1 MTLSI
6 RVITALSFLLGNVH
20 IGNAQ
25 ECTTS
30 KDGSY
35 KLTSTSEIG
44 PSMEGEKVVITSK
57 IIPNDDMVVCTLMF
71 CDDSNPCCNT
81 CNTNLIADDGI
92 NLYPGGIEIGC
103 SGTNCDWDQQCTYYE
118 GDVAVIHG
126 TVGDNGTAIYVDDS
140 CLFGT
145 SNGINDDC
153 GMPRDG
159 YTETNVD
166 SLSGKNGESVMVT
179 QSISINTDLA
189 ACTSMFCLDDNLCCN
204 SCTSGAAFGNVSL
217 TSDTYAIGCH
227 GTNCDYEENCI
238 YHDKEIVT
246 VYGKVVATPDN
257 AVTIEVDDHCPAKP
271 RCTDVSDIDFG
282 MCMMFMGY
290 GVADG
295 ECVSIGG
302 CGSNE
307 HVFYN
312 DMKEC
317 VTSCRSPSCDDHS
330 GEFYGNCK
338 MIVGYGVVDGVCS
351 SIGGCNKTE
360 GLFDSMGK
368 CERSCGTDSFVGI
381 TTMIDP
387 PATTSSCVDFT
398 GEFFGN
404 CRMIL
409 GYGLVDGAC
418 STLGGC
424 NRTDDMFATMGG
436 CELACGNNTMKDANF
451 GDLGSD
457 NSTMKDIV
465 GDLIG
470 SDDMTSTGYAASYGY
485 PMTAY
490 LSVSLAFLSFIFV

>member
-1 MTLSI
+1 M
-6 RVITALSFLLGNVH
+6 
-20 IGNAQ
+20 
-25 ECTTS
+25 
-30 KDGSY
+30 
-35 KLTSTSEIG
+35 
-44 PSMEGEKVVITSK
+44 
-57 IIPNDDMVVCTLMF
+57 
-71 CDDSNPCCNT
+71 
-81 CNTNLIADDGI
+81 
-92 NLYPGGIEIGC
+92 
-103 SGTNCDWDQQCTYYE
+103 
-118 GDVAVIHG
+118 
-126 TVGDNGTAIYVDDS
+126 
-140 CLFGT
+140 
-145 SNGINDDC
+145 
-153 GMPRDG
+153 
-159 YTETNVD
+159 
-166 SLSGKNGESVMVT
+166 
-179 QSISINTDLA
+179 
-189 ACTSMFCLDDNLCCN
+189 
-204 SCTSGAAFGNVSL
+204 
-217 TSDTYAIGCH
+217 
-227 GTNCDYEENCI
+227 
-238 YHDKEIVT
+238 
-246 VYGKVVATPDN
+246 
-257 AVTIEVDDHCPAKP
+257 
-271 RCTDVSDIDFG
+271 G

-368 CERSCGTDSFVGI
+368 CERSCGTDR
-381 TTMIDP
+381 
-387 PATTSSCVDFT
+387 
-398 GEFFGN
+398 FFGN

-457 NSTMKDIV
+457 NGTMKGIV